1 MLLFYTETWILYR
14 SEDDGRVSK
23 VSKVVEEAYNHYEN
37 IEFMSCQAGMD
48 DPKRHIKLIDLT
60 EEEVFLNYVYL

>member
-14 SEDDGRVSK
+14 SVGGGRVSK
-23 VSKVVEEAYNHYEN
+23 VVNEAYNHYEN

-48 DPKRHIKLIDLT
+48 DPKRHIKLIDLS
-60 EEEVFLNYVYL
+60 EEELFSDEVYL